1 MSNKPRMRMFAGP
14 NGSGKSTLKSVIEPY
29 LLGFYINPDEIEK
42 ELQDKKFYTIDAL
55 PFEILETEIIKFFQ
69 DSGLY
74 PKLSFSLTI
83 DNFQIEN
90 NKLFFLKIPINSY
103 VSAIFSDFLRHKF
116 IENKMSFT
124 FETVMSSSDKV
135 ALLAKAQ
142 ALGFKTY
149 LYYVSTEDPQIN
161 ISRVANR
168 VNLGGHNVPQDK
180 IVQRYYR
187 SLDLLFQAIKYS
199 NRVYLFDNSGVSKK
213 FIASVEEGK
222 VIDIQVDTLPEWFEK
237 YVIDK
242 I

>member
-1 MSNKPRMRMFAGP
+1 MSNQPRMRMFAGP

-42 ELQDKKFYTIDAL
+42 ELHEKGFYHLDSL
-55 PFEILETEIIKFFQ
+55 PFEILISEILVFFHN
-69 DSGLY
+69 SGLY
-74 PKLSFSLTI
+74 PKLTFSLTI
-83 DNFQIEN
+83 DNFQIEG
-90 NKLFFLKIPINSY
+90 NKLFFLKIPVNSY

-116 IENKMSFT
+116 LENQMSFT
-124 FETVMSSSDKV
+124 FETVMSSADKV

-142 ALGFKTY
+142 ALGFRTY

-161 ISRVANR
+161 IARVSNR

-180 IVQRYYR
+180 IFQRYYR
-187 SLDLLFQAIKYS
+187 SLAFLFEAIKYS
-199 NRVYLFDNSGVSKK
+199 NRVYLFDNSGISKR
-213 FIASVEEGK
+213 FIASIEDGK
-222 VIDIQVDTLPEWFEK
+222 TIDIQTDTLPEWFEK

>member
-1 MSNKPRMRMFAGP
+1 MSNQPRMRMFAGP

-42 ELQDKKFYTIDAL
+42 ELHDKGFYNLNSL
-55 PFEILETEIIKFFQ
+55 PFAISGAEIIEFFQ
-69 DSGLY
+69 NSGLY
-74 PKLSFSLTI
+74 PKLSFSI
-83 DNFQIEN
+83 NFEN
-90 NKLFFLKIPINSY
+90 LQMEDNKLFFLKIPINSY

-116 IENKMSFT
+116 LENRMSFT
-124 FETVMSSSDKV
+124 FETVMSSDDKV

-142 ALGFKTY
+142 TLGFRTY

-161 ISRVANR
+161 ISRVSNR

-187 SLDLLFQAIKYS
+187 SLDLLFEAIKHS
-199 NRVYLFDNSGVSKK
+199 NRVYFFDNSGVSKR
-213 FIASVEEGK
+213 FIASIEEGK
-222 VIDIQVDTLPEWFEK
+222 TIDIQLDTLPEWFEK

>member
-1 MSNKPRMRMFAGP
+1 MSNQPRMRMFAGP

-42 ELQDKKFYTIDAL
+42 ELHDEGFYNFDSL
-55 PFEILETEIIKFFQ
+55 PFAISVAEIAEFFQ
-69 DSGLY
+69 NSGLY
-74 PKLSFSLTI
+74 PKLSFNINL
-83 DNFQIEN
+83 DNLQIED

-116 IENKMSFT
+116 LENRMSFT
-124 FETVMSSSDKV
+124 FETVMSSTDKV

-142 ALGFKTY
+142 ALGFRTY

-161 ISRVANR
+161 ISRVSNR

-187 SLDLLFQAIKYS
+187 SLDLLFEAIKYS
-199 NRVYLFDNSGVSKK
+199 NRVYLFDNSGVSKR
-213 FIASVEEGK
+213 FVASIEEGK
-222 VIDIQVDTLPEWFEK
+222 VIDIQIDTLPEWFEK

>member
-1 MSNKPRMRMFAGP
+1 MSNQPRMRMFAGP

-42 ELQDKKFYTIDAL
+42 EILDKGFYNLDDL
-55 PFEILETEIIKFFQ
+55 PFKISVLEIIEFFQ
-69 DSGLY
+69 NSGLY
-74 PKLSFSLTI
+74 LKLSFSINL
-83 DNFQIEN
+83 DKLQIED

-116 IENKMSFT
+116 LENQISFT
-124 FETVMSSSDKV
+124 FETVMSSDDKV
-135 ALLAKAQ
+135 ALLAKSQ
-142 ALGFKTY
+142 SLGFKTY
-149 LYYVSTEDPQIN
+149 LYYVSTEHPQIN
-161 ISRVANR
+161 ISRVSNR

-187 SLDLLFQAIKYS
+187 SLDLLFDAIKYS
-199 NRVYLFDNSGVSKK
+199 NRVYLFDNSGVSKR
-213 FIASVEEGK
+213 FIASIEEGK
-222 VIDIQVDTLPEWFEK
+222 AIDIQIDTLPEWFEK